1 MEVRYER
8 CCGLDIHKRMV
19 VACLVM
25 PGQGREPQREA
36 TKAKLTSDDHF
47 TVDGTLRQAWA
58 SLKSVQPRDNDQ
70 PPPTAA
76 KNAYA
81 TRPCGSFSTLTPF
94 DSTSSLPVAGFIG
107 GGYGGYSLWD
117 NPLMETTRLSLGGS
131 GTPLDI
137 RVRLAA
143 LAAITAILGAT
154 IACGR
159 SDPQQPSPTASPAL
173 SATTEPSVPPATPS
187 PSASPTNGH
196 TPFTTVPAE
205 RPVAIDEQ
213 ALATDPL
220 LVYSSERADG
230 GVDFYTYS
238 RIKRTVVSAFGVP
251 LDVRAGTPQLRGR
264 TLVVPINRSVAI
276 LNLQGRV
283 IEVTANLTAE
293 ETVVG
298 LAVSRDETML
308 AIGILSQV
316 TTDSRLVVVELSSN
330 REVLRVSQEEFAALT
345 TLGAPA
351 PTSWFAGDSG
361 VELRAEVGQGATAIP
376 GVSAYLTGHLTVRKG
391 GPRRISED
399 GQLALSRAGGA
410 IGACDGPSLAFPA
423 LRLENPRDDTLIV
436 ELSQPNMVVSASFVA
451 PRGPGVLY
459 STSPLRGDCWD
470 NLASATWHL
479 WDGITDSPVSD
490 PEAVL
495 RNWYG
500 SRLVE
505 LECEGT
511 RSAWQFV
518 RNSADMRCPDGG
530 PAELWLDAA
539 RVDRVTVAGIVGFA
553 D

>member
-1 MEVRYER
+1 
-8 CCGLDIHKRMV
+8 MV
-19 VACLVM
+19 
-25 PGQGREPQREA
+25 
-36 TKAKLTSDDHF
+36 
-47 TVDGTLRQAWA
+47 
-58 SLKSVQPRDNDQ
+58 
-70 PPPTAA
+70 
-76 KNAYA
+76 
-81 TRPCGSFSTLTPF
+81 
-94 DSTSSLPVAGFIG
+94 
-107 GGYGGYSLWD
+107 
-117 NPLMETTRLSLGGS
+117 
-131 GTPLDI
+131 
-137 RVRLAA
+137 
-143 LAAITAILGAT
+143 
-154 IACGR
+154 
-159 SDPQQPSPTASPAL
+159 
-173 SATTEPSVPPATPS
+173 
-187 PSASPTNGH
+187 
-196 TPFTTVPAE
+196 TVPAE
-205 RPVAIDEQ
+205 RPVVVVAE
-213 ALATDPL
+213 ALAGDPV
-220 LVYSSERADG
+220 LVYSTPRDG
-230 GVDFYTYS
+230 GGIDFYTYS
-238 RIKRTVVSAFGVP
+238 RETRTIVGAFGLSV
-251 LDVRAGTPQLRGR
+251 DVRVGTPKLRGR
-264 TLVVPINRSVAI
+264 TLVVPVDHSVVI
-276 LNLQGRV
+276 VDLQGNILEAV
-283 IEVTANLTAE
+283 ATLASD

-298 LAVSRDETML
+298 LALSSDGTML

-345 TLGAPA
+345 ALGAPA

-470 NLASATWHL
+470 NLASETWHL